1 VATGANLTYQWRRN
15 GVNILNATGASF
27 TIAATTVGDA
37 GSYDVVVTGTCGTVT
52 SNAATLTVNPATAIT
67 TQPANQTVCAGQPV
81 TFTVVATG
89 AGLTYQW
96 RKNGVNIAGATGSS
110 FTIPSAAAGDAGS
123 YDVVVMG
130 ACGTVTSAAA
140 TLTVNPAT
148 AIATQPANQTVCAG
162 QPATFTVAATGAVL
176 TYQWRRNGVNI
187 AGATGSSFTIASATA
202 GDAGAY
208 DVVVMGACG
217 TVASAIATL
226 TVNPA
231 TVITTQPANQTVC
244 AGTSVA
250 FTVTATGA
258 NLTYQWRKNGVNIA
272 GATLSMF
279 MIASAAAADAGN
291 YDVVVTGACGTVTS
305 AAATLTVNQCPPPG
319 GCSITICFRSARY
332 FSLFWGTREIP
343 KGSVQVDGVNFGAA
357 IPSTDP
363 RVKLALDGSFGA
375 LVREHVAAQLNLL
388 SAAACGLGSANIV
401 SALQSVLRCYGLSFN
416 PVTVGNGAVTFTPE
430 TKLGDLLNYLN
441 SAVKGS
447 VSSRDACV
455 LTKLLNGL
463 NGDNIANVCHRP
475 TGPIDFTSCN

>member
-1 VATGANLTYQWRRN
+1 M
-15 GVNILNATGASF
+15 NILNATGASF
-27 TIAATTVGDA
+27 TIAATAIGDA

-67 TQPANQTVCAGQPV
+67 TQPANQTVCAGQPA
-81 TFTVVATG
+81 TFTVVTTG

-96 RKNGVNIAGATGSS
+96 RKNGVNIAGATGPS

-140 TLTVNPAT
+140 TLTINPAT
-148 AIATQPANQTVCAG
+148 AITTQPANQTVCAG
-162 QPATFTVAATGAVL
+162 QPATFTVAATGAGL

-187 AGATGSSFTIASATA
+187 TGATGSSFTIASAAA
-202 GDAGAY
+202 GNAGNY
-208 DVVVMGACG
+208 DVVVTGTCGAV
-217 TVASAIATL
+217 TSAVATL
-226 TVNPA
+226 TVSPA
-231 TVITTQPANQTVC
+231 TAITTQPANQTVC
-244 AGTSVA
+244 VGQSAT

-258 NLTYQWRKNGVNIA
+258 NLTYQWRKNGVNIP

-279 MIASAAAADAGN
+279 MIASTTAGDAGN
-291 YDVVVTGACGTVTS
+291 YDVVVTGACGAVTS

-319 GCSITICFRSARY
+319 DCHITICFRSARY
-332 FSLFWGTREIP
+332 FLLFWGTNNIP
-343 KGSVQVDGVNFGAA
+343 KGSVQVDGVNFGAP

-363 RVKLALDGSFGA
+363 RVKLALEGQFGA

-388 SAAACGLGSANIV
+388 SASACVGAPNV
-401 SALQSVLRCYGLSFN
+401 FSALQSALRCYGLNFN

-455 LTKLLNGL
+455 LVKLLNGL
-463 NGDNIANVCHRP
+463 NGDNIANICHRP